1 MNQSITNINFV
12 YNKTKKV
19 LLKPIAL
26 LMLIIA
32 LINLY
37 FLFEVNPLSNDECLW
52 RNEEISG
59 DSVATFF
66 SFVKFEGVSWNAGI
80 RDGDELLAINNIN
93 ISGNTTKA
101 QRILNQ
107 VTSGESALYKIKR
120 NGHIFETKVEVK
132 KLLNFQG
139 VAFSILGLIWLIVGY
154 IVVTAKPNGIPQR
167 LFFRIAVMLILF
179 NMVVIRGFNNPFI
192 ETSFPPWLNVTID
205 LMALLGVSFF
215 PFVLVHFFWVFPKPN
230 KFIEKKVTQ
239 RFIYISPAIIFI
251 LAVLLYFAAYSE
263 ENLRQAVLYYNLM
276 SFLSSFAILVGLVS
290 LFISYLKLKTQHE
303 RNAIFVILITYALG
317 VAAIIYYTT
326 ALVAAQPVAQFN
338 SPEYFMPIILIVLLP
353 ISFGYSIFKYSLMDV
368 SDVVKNTILY
378 TTATITL
385 AAVYFIVI
393 YVLGQSISS
402 AIGTEYQGIIAGVI
416 FIGFALIFQST
427 KDRFQEIITS
437 RFYPEQFAFQK
448 VLVKFSSDISTI
460 VGMDNILD
468 SVVDTFINSLK
479 LKKVAVLLKTNDE
492 TNVCTIH
499 RAVGIDEKSIILP
512 DSESKIRNLLTEKE
526 KLKLHP
532 VIEEVD
538 FNKIYPETA
547 DKLRNEGIYTIIP
560 LIIKNKIIGVVLFG
574 LKHSGAQF
582 AGKDLELLLAACN
595 QIAAAIENA
604 RLYEA
609 EAEKL
614 KIDRDLENAKRIQ
627 MSLLPSSIPD
637 INGLDICGSMHPA
650 MQVGGDYYDII
661 KVDDNRVFI
670 IVGDVSGK
678 GLAASFYMSKLE
690 TMVKLFCSEG
700 KTPKEVLKEIN
711 KIITDTIERNWF
723 ITVSIAL
730 FNTKDK
736 KVYYSRA
743 GHTPLL
749 VAKDFQVK
757 ELVPKGIGIGM
768 KPEEIFANSIE
779 EIEINMEPGQLFAF
793 YSDGVTEAMNKRKEL
808 FGDLRF
814 KSILKQSSSR
824 SAMQVENEI
833 MHSLKTFRDGEPQN
847 DDITLVL
854 VKVK

>member
-52 RNEEISG
+52 RNEEISE

-230 KFIEKKVTQ
+230 KFIEMKVTQ

-326 ALVAAQPVAQFN
+326 ALVTAQPVAQFN

-378 TTATITL
+378 TAATITL

>member
-1 MNQSITNINFV
+1 MTRSNLNIAYSFD
-12 YNKTKKV
+12 KAKKILIKPV
-19 LLKPIAL
+19 ALFLLV
-26 LMLIIA
+26 IA

-37 FLFEVNPLSNDECLW
+37 FLFEVNPMSNDECLW
-52 RNEEISG
+52 RNEKISK
-59 DSVATFF
+59 DSVGTFF
-66 SFVKFEGVSWNAGI
+66 SFVKFEGVSWKAGI
-80 RDGDELLAINNIN
+80 RDGDELLAINNVDV
-93 ISGNTTKA
+93 SGDVATA
-101 QRILNQ
+101 QRVLNK
-107 VTSGESALYKIKR
+107 VEGGDSALYKIKR
-120 NGHIFETKVEVK
+120 NGRVFETKVEVK

-139 VAFSILGLIWLIVGY
+139 VAFSLLGLIWLIVGY
-154 IVVTAKPNGIPQR
+154 IVVMAKPNGIPQR

-179 NMVVIRGFNNPFI
+179 NMVVIRSFNNPYI
-192 ETSFPPWLNVTID
+192 ENSFPMGLSIIID
-205 LMALLGVSFF
+205 LMSLFGVSFF
-215 PFVLVHFFWVFPKPN
+215 PFVLIHFFWVFPKPN
-230 KFIEKKVTQ
+230 KFIDKKVTQ
-239 RFIYISPAIIFI
+239 RFLYLGPTVIYL
-251 LAVLLYFAAYSE
+251 LALMLYFSAYMRD
-263 ENLRQAVLYYNLM
+263 NYIQATLYFNLM
-276 SFLSSFAILVGLVS
+276 SWLSSAAIVVGLIS
-290 LFISYLKLKTQHE
+290 LFVSYQRLKTQHE

-326 ALVAAQPVAQFN
+326 AIVTAQPVAQFN

-368 SDVVKNTILY
+368 SDVIKNTIMY
-378 TTATITL
+378 TAATITL
-385 AAVYFIVI
+385 AALYFVVI

-402 AIGTEYQGIIAGVI
+402 AIGTEYQGIIAGII

-427 KDRFQEIITS
+427 KDRFQEVITS
-437 RFYPEQFAFQK
+437 KFYPEQFAFQK

-479 LKKVAVLLKTNDE
+479 LKKVAILLKSNGDDKA
-492 TNVCTIH
+492 CTIL
-499 RAVGIDEKSIILP
+499 RAVGIDKSSILL
-512 DSESKIRNLLTEKE
+512 EEKE
-526 KLKLHP
+526 TQIRALLNEKVKLKLNP

-538 FNKIYPETA
+538 FKKIYPESA
-547 DKLRNEGIYTIIP
+547 EQLKEEGIYTIIP
-560 LIIKNKIIGVVLFG
+560 LMIKNKIIGLVLFG

-582 AGKDLELLLAACN
+582 AGKDLELLSAACN

-627 MSLLPSSIPD
+627 ISLLPNSIPN
-637 INGLDICGSMHPA
+637 INGLDISGSMHPA

-661 KVDDNRVFI
+661 RLDEKRVFVI
-670 IVGDVSGK
+670 IGDVSGK

-690 TMVKLFCSEG
+690 TMIKLFCSAG
-700 KTPKEVLKEIN
+700 RTPKEVLVEVN
-711 KIITDTIERNWF
+711 KKITPTIERNWF

-730 FNTKDK
+730 FNTETK
-736 KVYYSRA
+736 KINYCRA

-749 VAKDFQVK
+749 VAKDFHLD
-757 ELVPKGIGIGM
+757 EYIPKGIGIGM
-768 KPEEIFANSIE
+768 KTEEIFDNSIE
-779 EIEINMEPGQLFAF
+779 EIELPLAAGQLFAF
-793 YSDGVTEAMNKRKEL
+793 YSDGITEAMNKEKDL
-808 FGDLRF
+808 FGDERF

-833 MHSLKTFRDGEPQN
+833 MHSLKTFRESEPQN